1 MKKQQARNLYFQS
14 ELSQTRIA
22 ELLDVDRKTI
32 YLWIKEGRWAEI
44 KKSAQH
50 MPSILAEQYYSQL
63 LAINQMILNR
73 EEQYPTQQEADII
86 RKLTLTIKNIKD
98 GQTVG
103 ETVEVLMNFIHRLSK
118 TDLALAKQILPH
130 TDKYIR
136 DYANPSI
143 LRPIEKEVEET
154 EEEKHADTTPQPE
167 SPQQQTTT
175 PQNPPQP
182 NGSLRASKQ
191 SLTTQTGN
199 HDHANTAPPI
209 ESLPEQPS
217 QTPSSQNIEPA
228 IVELSNCQIAELSK
242 TGYKWAMNEQP
253 IFTMQEAL
261 IRYRQGDWSDNT
273 WLRFLKW
280 HSQQN
285 GENLSTST
293 RSDQ

>member
-50 MPSILAEQYYSQL
+50 MPSILAGQYYSQL

-73 EEQYPTQQEADII
+73 EEQPYPTQQEADII

-98 GQTVG
+98 GQTIG
-103 ETVEVLMNFIHRLSK
+103 ETIEVLMNFVNQLSK

-143 LRPIEKEVEET
+143 LRPIEKEAEET
-154 EEEKHADTTPQPE
+154 QEDNTTPQQEQP
-167 SPQQQTTT
+167 PQSE

-182 NGSLRASKQ
+182 LSQQEGSLRGTKQ
-191 SLTTQTGN
+191 SLTTQSETHDHSPQSET
-199 HDHANTAPPI
+199 HDHATQPPI
-209 ESLPEQPS
+209 ES
-217 QTPSSQNIEPA
+217 QTPDSQNIEPA

-285 GENLSTST
+285 EENLSTSK
-293 RSDQ
+293 